1 METDANLG
9 KIALTLDQP
18 HNDTRKE
25 NMPEM
30 QAPEKAIPQGPGDYL
45 EIMSKVVFQ
54 SGMSYKV
61 VESKWPGI
69 REAFHGFDAAQVAG
83 MTPPEIDQLTQDT
96 RVIRNRRKLE
106 AVVGNAQRLLEL
118 DSEFGGFERYLRSH
132 RDFPSLVKDLRK
144 QFKFLGDMGCYY
156 YLYVVGE
163 EVPPHEEW
171 QASLKKR

>member
-1 METDANLG
+1 
-9 KIALTLDQP
+9 
-18 HNDTRKE
+18 
-25 NMPEM
+25 MPEM
-30 QAPEKAIPQGPGDYL
+30 QAPDRITPQGPGEYL

-69 REAFHGFDAAQVAG
+69 QEAFHGFDATKVAG
-83 MTPPEIDQLTQDT
+83 MTPSEIDLLTEDT

-106 AVVGNAQRLLEL
+106 SVVSNAQRLLEL
-118 DSEFGGFERYLRSH
+118 DSEFNGFQRYLRSH
-132 RDFPSLVKDLRK
+132 GDFASLVKDLRE
-144 QFKFLGDMGCYY
+144 QFKFLGEMGCYY

-171 QASLKKR
+171 QAGLKKR